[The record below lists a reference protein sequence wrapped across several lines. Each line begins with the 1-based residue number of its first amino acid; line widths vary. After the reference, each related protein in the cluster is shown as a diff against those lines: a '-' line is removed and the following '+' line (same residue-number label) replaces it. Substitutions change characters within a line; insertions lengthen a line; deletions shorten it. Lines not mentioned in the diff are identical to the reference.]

1 MKNII
6 AISFMMLSILTITS
20 CTRSNSTTGTT
31 TVSNPQSVVGGWRI
45 TQIIDD
51 SNGDMTPQF
60 TGYVFN
66 FSANGTAN
74 VVKGSST
81 TNGTW
86 LIRTSDDN
94 GGSQKMEIELGNA
107 DPIRR
112 VSKKWQ
118 VVTITSTTISLKD
131 DNPASVEKL
140 VFTKN

>member
-1 MKNII
+1 MRNI
-6 AISFMMLSILTITS
+6 LSIAFLLMCLSIYSS

-51 SNGDMTPQF
+51 SNGDMTAQY

-66 FSANGTAN
+66 FASTGVATA
-74 VVKGSST
+74 VKGGAT
-81 TNGTW
+81 TTGTW

-94 GGSQKMEIELGNA
+94 GGSQKMEIELGNT
-107 DPIRR
+107 DPLKR

-118 VVTITSTTISLKD
+118 VVAITSTTISLKD
-131 DNPASVEKL
+131 DNPASIEKL